1 MPTTRI
7 EIEQLGH
14 AGWVGEVE
22 VAGLTAKRIHVT
34 ATSFGAIMNRVMDA
48 YLGERPEEA
57 PPPATPEPA
66 PPQIAF
72 ADTLA
77 PVPVPTAK
85 PVPPA
90 ATLAPMSSPA
100 PMVPGARKV

>member
-22 VAGLTAKRIHVT
+22 VAGITAKRIHVT
-34 ATSFGAIMNRVMDA
+34 AESFGAIMNRVMDA

-57 PPPATPEPA
+57 PSAAPAPKPPAAPFRPEPA
-66 PPQIAF
+66 A
-72 ADTLA
+72 A
-77 PVPVPTAK
+77 PAPAVK
-85 PVPPA
+85 PLLPPA
-90 ATLAPMSSPA
+90 PT
-100 PMVPGARKV
+100 VPGARKV

>member
-22 VAGLTAKRIHVT
+22 VAGITAKRIHVT
-34 ATSFGAIMNRVMDA
+34 AESFGAIMNRVMDA

-57 PPPATPEPA
+57 PPPALAPKPPAVPFRPEPA
-66 PPQIAF
+66 A
-72 ADTLA
+72 A
-77 PVPVPTAK
+77 PAPAVK
-85 PVPPA
+85 P
-90 ATLAPMSSPA
+90 LSSPA
-100 PMVPGARKV
+100 PTVPGARKV

>member
-22 VAGLTAKRIHVT
+22 VAGITAKRIHVT
-34 ATSFGAIMNRVMDA
+34 AESFGAIMNRVMDA

-57 PPPATPEPA
+57 PPPAPA
-66 PPQIAF
+66 PG
-72 ADTLA
+72 
-77 PVPVPTAK
+77 
-85 PVPPA
+85 PVPPV
-90 ATLAPMSSPA
+90 TLVSAPKPLLPPA
-100 PMVPGARKV
+100 LTVPGVRKV